1 MGCPGCIRRGRRVFP
16 GGRGTRVD
24 DRAPHIPRGV
34 ACMPTPPRP
43 VAWRR
48 GSAPPPPPGTV
59 PQSWAASLRG
69 TRALLRMR
77 RPAANSGSW
86 AALLPDRRQQKGEG
100 GGGGGGGR
108 GPRGLVA
115 SLSGGKGGGGGSVGR
130 GAPGVRSSLARRP
143 GVARTLRRVASPR
156 PPESLTARADITH
169 RAGEQRG
176 RGSSVGTVHGRT
188 GAEVGCGTAAAAR
201 HSDSGSKAKSQT
213 AIRSLACCEGIR
225 RERENRL

>member
-1 MGCPGCIRRGRRVFP
+1 MEKGKRTAAATGHGAAVVGGEPEGDEGSTAHAPAGCQQRQLGCVAPGQTPAERRR
-16 GGRGTRVD
+16 
-24 DRAPHIPRGV
+24 
-34 ACMPTPPRP
+34 
-43 VAWRR
+43 
-48 GSAPPPPPGTV
+48 
-59 PQSWAASLRG
+59 
-69 TRALLRMR
+69 
-77 RPAANSGSW
+77 
-86 AALLPDRRQQKGEG
+86 
-100 GGGGGGGR
+100 GGGGR
-108 GPRGLVA
+108 GGQGPRGLVA

-225 RERENRL
+225 RERENRLEVCY